1 MQQTA
6 LNTIAIGV
14 FLLTIISLI
23 SPILHISPLIP
34 TAITVFVMGLTTVD
48 TFSWQNRGAT
58 LFLSFLAGKEQ
69 RERVLHHEAGHFIT
83 AYYLGI
89 PIVGYTL
96 TPWEGIKQG
105 FSGMGGV
112 VFDFELIE
120 QKNSSELPLFLD
132 RFATVLM
139 AGIAAEKIIYGNAEG
154 GSEDREK
161 LQQTLKTFDFSGENY
176 QIKERR
182 SQLQATNL
190 IRRNQEAYL
199 TLVEAMRERK
209 SVEDCCKILSNDI
222 AA

>member
-23 SPILHISPLIP
+23 SPILQISPLIP
-34 TAITVFVMGLTTVD
+34 TAVTVFIMGLATVD

-69 RERVLHHEAGHFIT
+69 RERVLHHEAGHFIA

-112 VFDFELIE
+112 VFDFDSIE

-154 GSEDREK
+154 GIEDREK
-161 LQQTLKTFDFSGENY
+161 LQQTLKTFDFYGENY

-190 IRRNQEAYL
+190 IQRNRETYL

-209 SVEDCCKILSNDI
+209 SVEDCCKILSRDTPV
-222 AA
+222 

>member
-14 FLLTIISLI
+14 FILTIISLI
-23 SPILHISPLIP
+23 SPIFQISPLIP
-34 TAITVFVMGLTTVD
+34 TALTIFIMGLATVD

-58 LFLSFLAGKEQ
+58 LFLSLLAGKKQ
-69 RERVLHHEAGHFIT
+69 KERVLHHEAGHFIA

-89 PIVGYTL
+89 PIISYTL

-105 FSGMGGV
+105 LSGVGGV
-112 VFDFELIE
+112 VFDFEPIE
-120 QKNSSELPLFLD
+120 QKTSSELPLFLD
-132 RFATVLM
+132 RFSTVLM

-154 GSEDREK
+154 GAEDREK
-161 LQQTLKTFDFSGENY
+161 LQQTFKTFDFSGENY

-190 IRRNQEAYL
+190 IQRNQEAYL
-199 TLVEAMRERK
+199 NLVEAMKERK
-209 SVEDCCKILSNDI
+209 SVEDCCKILSSDTTT
-222 AA
+222 